1 MVGSRLSTSL
11 HLKFRSSLLAALLVF
26 SATDAVAGSA
36 PYASLYRALEPGLKL
51 DRYDRLLAV
60 QRIQSKLAEVPPGTI
75 TVRILARGGAIDV
88 PIGADGRMR
97 FPLTSELLAENPVVE
112 SNQPSGSLSLSV
124 SFEVAPPA
132 GSNMAYTDFLDSVR
146 QAQEALRQLDGPY
159 AKAEVVGLEFRMGGP
174 DASAT
179 VACPDSEDLLRADQK
194 GRIVVRIDPRLPP
207 ADTAIHFSDAPR
219 QAFPNLRMPQ

>member
-1 MVGSRLSTSL
+1 MVGCRLSTGPR
-11 HLKFRSSLLAALLVF
+11 LKVRGSLLAALLVL
-26 SATDAVAGSA
+26 SAAHVHAGSA

-60 QRIQSKLAEVPPGTI
+60 QRIQSKLAEVQPGTI
-75 TVRILARGGAIDV
+75 TVRILAQSGAIDV

-97 FPLTSELLAENPVVE
+97 FPLTRELLTENPVVE

-132 GSNMAYTDFLDSVR
+132 SSTLAYTDFLDSVR
-146 QAQEALRQLDGPY
+146 QAQDALRQLDGPY
-159 AKAEVVGLEFRMGGP
+159 AKAEVVGLEFRMGEP

-179 VACPDSEDLLRADQK
+179 VECPDSEDLLRADQK

-207 ADTAIHFSDAPR
+207 ADTTIHFSAAPR
-219 QAFPNLRMPQ
+219 QAFPNLRMPP